1 MILRLILRKL
11 KTMNNR
17 LVALEWAGRK
27 GIMSNKW
34 TDSLNENVWQTGRN
48 GFMKEYRLYQDDKN
62 WIMEEYENEELVYAV
77 IGTSEADCC
86 RQMFKWQI

>member
-27 GIMSNKW
+27 GIMKKIILRDASTCCANCFEML
-34 TDSLNENVWQTGRN
+34 DPDIEVYVDNDNDVIC
-48 GFMKEYRLYQDDKN
+48 KECAEQ
-62 WIMEEYENEELVYAV
+62 
-77 IGTSEADCC
+77 
-86 RQMFKWQI
+86 